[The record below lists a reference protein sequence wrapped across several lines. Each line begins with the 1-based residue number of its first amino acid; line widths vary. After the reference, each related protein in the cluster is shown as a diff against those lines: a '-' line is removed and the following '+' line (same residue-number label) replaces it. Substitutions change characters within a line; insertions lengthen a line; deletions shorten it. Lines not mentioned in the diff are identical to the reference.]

1 MLLES
6 LASHHFQVRDKGNA
20 HGLKNVV
27 WDLIVNESRQR
38 TFTVC
43 HKIQSLKM
51 SIFVPKQ
58 QIITFCKLERIMGS
72 LNTRCGPLKRRQ
84 QVLGHK
90 GKMEREMRAVFKWDG
105 IH

>member
-1 MLLES
+1 
-6 LASHHFQVRDKGNA
+6 
-20 HGLKNVV
+20 
-27 WDLIVNESRQR
+27 
-38 TFTVC
+38 
-43 HKIQSLKM
+43 M

-72 LNTRCGPLKRRQ
+72 LNTRCDPLKRRQ
-84 QVLGHK
+84 YVLGHK